1 MKKKFIMLASA
12 LMLTVAMA
20 IPAMAVPSVTGTT
33 APEIAGNVVASDG
46 TVLNKNDLTVT
57 PVVDAS
63 TLAPEVAQRLETA
76 YNKISSAGSV
86 ANFIESSPA
95 LKQAVSAALANT
107 SVSVDKLAVDS
118 ICEVTPTGAIA
129 EKLAAGQ
136 AVDIPFA
143 VPNLKAGQVAI
154 VLHYNSA
161 GEWEVVPSV
170 TANGVVTATFTSL
183 SPVAILV
190 EEGATSA
197 TSAGTV
203 ESPQTGAT
211 GFETI
216 AVTGI
221 ALCAV
226 ALFFSVKKI
235 KA

>member
-12 LMLTVAMA
+12 LMLTVAMVL
-20 IPAMAVPSVTGTT
+20 PAMAVPSVSGTT

-46 TVLNKNDLTVT
+46 TVLSKNDLKVT
-57 PVVDAS
+57 SVSDVS
-63 TLAPEVAQRLETA
+63 TLAPEVAQKLEAA
-76 YNKISSAGSV
+76 YSEIRSAGSV
-86 ANFIESSPA
+86 AAFIESAPA
-95 LKQAVSAALANT
+95 VKEAVSAALANT
-107 SVSVDKLAVDS
+107 SVAVENLAVES

-136 AVDIPFA
+136 AVEIPFS

-154 VLHYNSA
+154 VLHYNNA

-190 EEGATSA
+190 EDAATSTG
-197 TSAGTV
+197 TSTV
-203 ESPQTGAT
+203 ESPKTGAT

-216 AVTGI
+216 AVAGI

-226 ALFFSVKKI
+226 ALFFSVKKV

>member
-1 MKKKFIMLASA
+1 MKKKFIMLATA
-12 LMLTVAMA
+12 VMLTVAMA
-20 IPAMAVPSVTGTT
+20 IPAMAVPSVTGTA
-33 APEIAGNVVASDG
+33 APEIAGSVVASDG
-46 TVLNKNDLTVT
+46 TVLSKDDLTVT

-76 YNKISSAGSV
+76 YSKISSAGSV
-86 ANFIESSPA
+86 ASFIESAPA
-95 LKQAVSAALANT
+95 LNQAVASALANT
-107 SVSVDKLAVDS
+107 SVSVEDLVMDS

-143 VPNLKAGQVAI
+143 VPSLKAGQVAI

-190 EEGATSA
+190 EEAAASTTASA
-197 TSAGTV
+197 V
-203 ESPQTGAT
+203 VSPQTGAT

-216 AVTGI
+216 AVAGI

-226 ALFFSVKKI
+226 ALFFSVKKV